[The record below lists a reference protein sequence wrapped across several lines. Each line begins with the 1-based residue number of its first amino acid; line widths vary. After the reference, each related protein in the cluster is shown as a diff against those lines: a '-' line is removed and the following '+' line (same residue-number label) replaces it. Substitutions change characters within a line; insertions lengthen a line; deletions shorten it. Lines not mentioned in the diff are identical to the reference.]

1 MNAIKKTM
9 HVVINASFC
18 VALLQPAYALELMT
32 NDDLSQVSGQAL
44 IVADTIVGAG
54 AGAGFTFTRMGLDAE
69 LALNANINKFQLG
82 CGGYN
87 EAIKA
92 NACDIDFDFVT
103 LMGLNGAQPGAV
115 GSDFVLTRPYIEIA
129 TKGNTAATREVAGVK
144 IGAQSANGFF
154 SIGRTYFDP
163 ITKVATGAT
172 NLENGGT
179 CNATSGAGALACHS
193 GINNV
198 SGYLNTEMSA
208 TVPVN
213 IATVWPFPPISEN
226 SCFGNT
232 ATGID
237 TCGPTDVYKT
247 VIQGTRISSLDIPDI
262 PLKLSGG
269 LLSAIGISSGYA
281 HIVENLRFVH
291 GFALVNTQDF
301 FISVQREKISY
312 PTYDKT
318 GYAVAANAGWWMN
331 VPDLKVMDIIG
342 ATVNTDIV
350 GALSALGS
358 PGLLV
363 TNTELYQT
371 PALNCYGGYKFC

>member
-9 HVVINASFC
+9 HVLVNASIGL
-18 VALLQPAYALELMT
+18 ALSQSTYALELMT
-32 NDDLSQVSGQAL
+32 NEDLSAVNGQAL
-44 IVADTIVGAG
+44 IVADTIVGSGPFAT
-54 AGAGFTFTRMGLDAE
+54 GFTFTRMGLDAT

-103 LMGLNGAQPGAV
+103 LMGLNGAQRGDV

-154 SIGRTYFDP
+154 SIGRTY
-163 ITKVATGAT
+163 AQGAT

-179 CNATSGAGALACHS
+179 CNGTSGAGALACHS

-208 TVPVN
+208 QIPVN
-213 IATVWPFPPISEN
+213 ITLLGSER

-232 ATGID
+232 SFPDD
-237 TCGPTDVYKT
+237 TCGAADAYSTI
-247 VIQGTRISSLDIPDI
+247 IQGTRINTLEQQSI

-269 LLSAIGISSGYA
+269 FLSGIGISDAYA
-281 HIVENLRFVH
+281 WITENLRFVH

-301 FISVQREKISY
+301 YISVQREKISY

-318 GYAVAANAGWWMN
+318 GYAQPANAGWWMN
-331 VPDLKVMDIIG
+331 VPSMKVMDILG
-342 ATVNTDIV
+342 AQVNLGLFEAV
-350 GALSALGS
+350 GALGT
-358 PGLLV
+358 PGV
-363 TNTELYQT
+363 HITNTELNQT